1 MILIDKIKTDKDQ
14 MQIFFT
20 AWKEFQVNGKRY
32 LQYFEFKGYLYIDT
46 ETTLSEYTLKLLIQK
61 YIKENL

>member
-20 AWKEFQVNGKRY
+20 AWKEFQVNDKRY

-46 ETTLSEYTLKLLIQK
+46 ETTLTEYDLKLLIQK